1 MEIKNVEIVLNIFTI
16 DKGEVKILLNRKKD
30 EPYKGYWLLP
40 YSNLLEEKNIT
51 DIITDILNN
60 ICGLPMIVVDQ
71 FYSFSDFEKKEGKH
85 IVNIGYLGLVDSTT
99 VEIKEEVVE
108 NIEKNWFSI
117 KEIPKMAYN
126 HDEIINKATQQLRNK
141 LVNINILK
149 NFFPSDFTLPE
160 LQKVYELILD
170 KMLDRRNFRKKFLT
184 FGLIEDSGEKNEG
197 GNGRPAKLYR
207 FKENIKDINLF

>member
-16 DKGEVKILLNRKKD
+16 NKGEVKILLIRKKN

-40 YSNLLEEKNIT
+40 SSNLEEEKTMDDTVNYV
-51 DIITDILNN
+51 LNN
-60 ICGLPMIVVDQ
+60 NCGLPNIIFDQ
-71 FYSFSDFEKKEGKH
+71 FYSFSDFEKITGQH
-85 IVNIGYLGLVDSTT
+85 FINIGYLGLIDSTT
-99 VEIKEEVVE
+99 VEIKEESLN

-117 KEIPKMAYN
+117 KFIPKMAYN
-126 HDEIINKATQQLRNK
+126 HDEIIEKAIDQLRKK
-141 LVNINILK
+141 LLNSNILK

-170 KMLDRRNFRKKFLT
+170 KKLDRRNFRKKFLT
-184 FGLIEDSGEKNEG
+184 FGLIEDTGYKNEG

-207 FKENIKDINLF
+207 FKENIKDITLF